1 MVKGNIRKDV
11 KEKLVN
17 SFLSGDE
24 LQHLRE
30 KARADDLHEAL
41 YGYLKFAIAKMKPL
55 DTAPAVRQI
64 LNLANSNH
72 FPDKVQGVM
81 AELATEKGII
91 SIPFKMI
98 EIGEIY
104 DCTTVIVYMK
114 NRMQNYEYNRISKDA
129 QANGSERMQKFYEN
143 QMKLINGINATIER
157 AVEVFKSEPSKVAEG
172 DVAEVKN
179 EVRHSARLMAQ
190 SQQLGDSTTSADTSE
205 KMDNNNAK
213 SDDSLV
219 DDGIRVSGSSS
230 DKKISRTIKVIV
242 GSKEVITM
250 ANDKLFKNGDVN
262 VNYIINNDL
271 VNALDILQ
279 NDVKRL
285 VDEYGNNN
293 PTKIEEYN
301 KQYRS
306 INAKFE
312 TNLIHANVTAI
323 DSLKALCSPKLLKII
338 E

>member
-1 MVKGNIRKDV
+1 
-11 KEKLVN
+11 
-17 SFLSGDE
+17 
-24 LQHLRE
+24 
-30 KARADDLHEAL
+30 
-41 YGYLKFAIAKMKPL
+41 
-55 DTAPAVRQI
+55 
-64 LNLANSNH
+64 
-72 FPDKVQGVM
+72 
-81 AELATEKGII
+81 
-91 SIPFKMI
+91 
-98 EIGEIY
+98 
-104 DCTTVIVYMK
+104 
-114 NRMQNYEYNRISKDA
+114 
-129 QANGSERMQKFYEN
+129 
-143 QMKLINGINATIER
+143 
-157 AVEVFKSEPSKVAEG
+157 
-172 DVAEVKN
+172 
-179 EVRHSARLMAQ
+179 
-190 SQQLGDSTTSADTSE
+190 
-205 KMDNNNAK
+205 MDNNNAK

-279 NDVKRL
+279 NDIKRL

-312 TNLIHANVTAI
+312 TDLIHANVTAI

-338 E
+338 EENQMAGKYTQFKDLYKYVLSCQEIPEAYTEISTLWRCNIEQLKSDGKECIMQLVNNDSTSTLTMFNGLSKVIKDLKEMVLSYGEICSHNGKKLDEVDLEVTSQIIARYYSTTLAHRISRIS